1 MRWSAFTFCFLLNLV
16 FTTSTTKA
24 QGYSQV
30 VLTDIPFEP
39 TITVKKE
46 IKERLERN
54 PVFQAS
60 DRISQSFMYW
70 VNYSRLFP
78 KEFRD
83 SALIPYLEQQPRL
96 KGKYANSLLETLDKA
111 NALPFID
118 PEEKLSKAARDH
130 GKDIKRN
137 RGSVSHRSSDGSS
150 FGDRMRKVGYR
161 GCSAENIS
169 LGKDNWGLS
178 SLLLLYLDINLP
190 DLGHR
195 KNLLN
200 SNYSKMG
207 VSSVQLD
214 GDQTLIVQEL
224 GCEERPAR

>member
-1 MRWSAFTFCFLLNLV
+1 MRWSIFAFYLLLNLV
-16 FTTSTTKA
+16 FTTYTTKA

-39 TITVKKE
+39 SITIKKE
-46 IKERLERN
+46 IKERLEQS
-54 PVFQAS
+54 PVFQSA
-60 DRISQSFMYW
+60 DPISRSFMYW
-70 VNYSRLFP
+70 VNYSRLYP

-83 SALIPYLEQQPRL
+83 SALIPYLQQQPRL

-111 NALPFID
+111 NALPFLD

-130 GKDIKRN
+130 AKDIKRN
-137 RGSVSHRSSDGSS
+137 GGIVSHRSSDGSS

-161 GCSAENIS
+161 GCTAENIS

-200 SNYSKMG
+200 PNYSKMG
-207 VSSVQLD
+207 ISSLQLD

-224 GCEERPAR
+224 GCEETIK

>member
-1 MRWSAFTFCFLLNLV
+1 MRRSVFAFCFLLNLV
-16 FTTSTTKA
+16 FTSHTINA

-30 VLTDIPFEP
+30 VLTDITFEP
-39 TITVKKE
+39 TIAIKKE
-46 IKERLERN
+46 IKERLEQN
-54 PVFQAS
+54 PVFQAADPLS
-60 DRISQSFMYW
+60 KSFMYW

-83 SALIPYLEQQPRL
+83 SALIPYLQQQARL

-111 NALPFID
+111 NALPFLD
-118 PEEKLSKAARDH
+118 PEEKLSKAAFNHAR
-130 GKDIKRN
+130 DIKSN
-137 RGSVSHRSSDGSS
+137 GGSVSHRSSDGSS
-150 FGDRMRKVGYR
+150 FGDRMRKLGYR
-161 GCSAENIS
+161 GCTAENIS

-200 SNYSKMG
+200 PNYSKMG
-207 VSSVQLD
+207 VSSTQLG

-224 GCEERPAR
+224 GCEEVGK

>member
-1 MRWSAFTFCFLLNLV
+1 
-16 FTTSTTKA
+16 
-24 QGYSQV
+24 
-30 VLTDIPFEP
+30 
-39 TITVKKE
+39 
-46 IKERLERN
+46 
-54 PVFQAS
+54 
-60 DRISQSFMYW
+60 MYW

-83 SALIPYLEQQPRL
+83 AALIPYLQQQPRL
-96 KGKYANSLLETLDKA
+96 KGKYANSLLETLDNAK
-111 NALPFID
+111 ALPFLD
-118 PEEKLSKAARDH
+118 PEEKLSKAALDH
-130 GKDIKRN
+130 AKDIKRN
-137 RGSVSHRSSDGSS
+137 GGSVSHRSSDGSS

-161 GCSAENIS
+161 GCTAENIS

-200 SNYSKMG
+200 PNYSKMG
-207 VSSVQLD
+207 VSSVQLN

-224 GCEERPAR
+224 GCEEVNK

>member
-1 MRWSAFTFCFLLNLV
+1 MRWTVFAFCFLLNLA
-16 FTTSTTKA
+16 FTTYTTKA

-39 TITVKKE
+39 TITIKKE

-54 PVFQAS
+54 QVFQAS

-83 SALIPYLEQQPRL
+83 SALIPYLQQQPRL

-111 NALPFID
+111 NALPFLD

-130 GKDIKRN
+130 AKDIKRN
-137 RGSVSHRSSDGSS
+137 GGSVSHRSSDGSS

-161 GCSAENIS
+161 GCTAENIS
-169 LGKDNWGLS
+169 LGKDSWGLS

-200 SNYSKMG
+200 SNYRKMG
-207 VSSVQLD
+207 VGSLQLN

-224 GCEERPAR
+224 GCEEINK

>member
-1 MRWSAFTFCFLLNLV
+1 MRWSVFAFCFLLNLV
-16 FTTSTTKA
+16 FTTITTKA

-39 TITVKKE
+39 SIAIKKE

-54 PVFQAS
+54 PVFQSA
-60 DRISQSFMYW
+60 DPISQSFMYLA
-70 VNYSRLFP
+70 NYSRLFP

-83 SALIPYLEQQPRL
+83 SALIPYLQQQPRL
-96 KGKYANSLLETLDKA
+96 KGKYANSLLETLDNAK
-111 NALPFID
+111 ALPFLD
-118 PEEKLSKAARDH
+118 PEEKLSKAALDH
-130 GKDIKRN
+130 AKDIKRN
-137 RGSVSHRSSDGSS
+137 GGSVSHRSSDGSS
-150 FGDRMRKVGYR
+150 FGDRMRKLGYR
-161 GCSAENIS
+161 GCTAENIS

-200 SNYSKMG
+200 PNYSKMG
-207 VSSVQLD
+207 VSSIQLD
-214 GDQTLIVQEL
+214 GNQTLIVQEL
-224 GCEERPAR
+224 GCEEKPAR

>member
-1 MRWSAFTFCFLLNLV
+1 MRWSIFAFYLLLNLV
-16 FTTSTTKA
+16 FTTYTTKA

-39 TITVKKE
+39 SITIKKE
-46 IKERLERN
+46 IKERLEQS
-54 PVFQAS
+54 PVFQSA
-60 DRISQSFMYW
+60 DPISRSFMYW
-70 VNYSRLFP
+70 VNYSRLYP

-83 SALIPYLEQQPRL
+83 SALIPYLQQQPRL

-111 NALPFID
+111 NALPFLD

-130 GKDIKRN
+130 AKDIKRN
-137 RGSVSHRSSDGSS
+137 GIVSHRSSDGSS

-161 GCSAENIS
+161 GCTAENIS

-200 SNYSKMG
+200 PNYSKMG
-207 VSSVQLD
+207 ISSLQLD

-224 GCEERPAR
+224 GCEETIK

>member
-1 MRWSAFTFCFLLNLV
+1 MRWSVFAFCFLLNLV
-16 FTTSTTKA
+16 LTIQTANA
-24 QGYSQV
+24 QGYSQK

-39 TITVKKE
+39 TITIKKE

-54 PVFQAS
+54 PVFQNA

-83 SALIPYLEQQPRL
+83 SALIPYLQQQPRL
-96 KGKYANSLLETLDKA
+96 KGKYANSLLETPDKA
-111 NALPFID
+111 IALPFLD
-118 PEEKLSKAARDH
+118 PEQKLSKASLDH
-130 GKDIKRN
+130 AKDIQRN
-137 RGSVSHRSSDGSS
+137 GGSVSHRSSDGSS

-161 GCSAENIS
+161 GCTAENIS

-200 SNYSKMG
+200 PNYSKMG
-207 VSSVQLD
+207 VSSLQLD

-224 GCEERPAR
+224 GCEENNK